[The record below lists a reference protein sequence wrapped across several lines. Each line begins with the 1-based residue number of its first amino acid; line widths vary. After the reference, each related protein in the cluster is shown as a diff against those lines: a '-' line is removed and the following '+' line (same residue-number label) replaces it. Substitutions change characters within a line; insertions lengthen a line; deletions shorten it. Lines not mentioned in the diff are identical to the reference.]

1 MTVVRHLAQPP
12 LAPWL
17 FRQPW
22 GEVQVP
28 DREAMYAGMEVW
40 DDEFSIDLL

>member
-17 FRQPW
+17 FGQPW